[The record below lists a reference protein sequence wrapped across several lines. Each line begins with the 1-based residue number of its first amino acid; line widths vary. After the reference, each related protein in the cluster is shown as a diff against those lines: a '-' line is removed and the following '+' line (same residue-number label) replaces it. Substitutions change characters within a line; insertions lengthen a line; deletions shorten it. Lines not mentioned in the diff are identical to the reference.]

1 MAWVINGIYK
11 QEKDEV
17 VTGVRVEWN
26 NGEPEEIEVVVGQE
40 PVPDTDPVEYQDVMG
55 MVPNPEFLRE
65 SKTWGRGDM
74 SVQELKIMLIGAGT
88 LQSPLGELK
97 AWTDHYNS
105 TEITESPMT

>member
-26 NGEPEEIEVVVGQE
+26 NGLEEDD
-40 PVPDTDPVEYQDVMG
+40 PDFV
-55 MVPNPEFLRE
+55 RE
-65 SKTWGRGDM
+65 SKTWGRGGM
-74 SVQELKIMLIGAGT
+74 SVQELKAMLIGAGT